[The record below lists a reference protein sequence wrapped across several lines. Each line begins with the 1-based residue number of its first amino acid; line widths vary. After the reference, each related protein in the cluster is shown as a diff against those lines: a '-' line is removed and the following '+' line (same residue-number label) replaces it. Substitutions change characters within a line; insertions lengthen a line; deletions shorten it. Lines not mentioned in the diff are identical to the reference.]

1 MLLSESTACYHR
13 LIYYGRSNGSLD
25 VDSYPCPEAILVPR
39 GYIIKIL
46 ICVGIP
52 PKITPE
58 STKTLYCPPMQ
69 FANMLPNSLLWPA
82 GGGFYSLIRTAKFI
96 NLITIKGL

>member
-13 LIYYGRSNGSLD
+13 LIYYDRSNGSLD
-25 VDSYPCPEAILVPR
+25 VDSCPLSGGDVVPM

-46 ICVGIP
+46 ICVHIP
-52 PKITPE
+52 LKITPE

-69 FANMLPNSLLWPA
+69 FANMLPDSLLWPS
-82 GGGFYSLIRTAKFI
+82 GGEDLSPLAHAR
-96 NLITIKGL
+96 NN